1 MPFLGLGLHLGDTE
15 GDAAVGVGGPIVD
28 RVLLTE
34 NDLWINTEDGN
45 KLGLEDEV
53 LWSPSDISTEGW
65 WDASDGLT
73 ITTSGSEVTLVTDK
87 SGNSYDLSTTT
98 ANRSGPTIGTV
109 SQNGLNVFEF
119 ASSIPNLQALE
130 NDSFAWD
137 QSSSAIAFAFIFRCD
152 DESQSDQDFLV
163 EGTETIN
170 PRIGARRTT
179 SDNLQ
184 ILTQSNSIQSSG
196 GDVTEDQVYLVVLK
210 FNSTNSFIRL
220 DGTERATGNI
230 GTTAFSS
237 LNISANFNEDQG
249 VEGFIGEVVAFSDLS
264 KTEKIE
270 GYLAHKWGIESNLDS
285 SHPYSLSA
293 PTI

>member
-1 MPFLGLGLHLGDTE
+1 MPFLGLGLHIGDTE
-15 GDAAVGVGGPIVD
+15 GDAAVGIGGPIVD

-34 NDLWINTEDGN
+34 NNLWINTEDGN

-65 WDASDGLT
+65 WDASDGST

-98 ANRSGPTIGTV
+98 SYASGPTIGTV

-119 ASSIPNLQALE
+119 APTIPSYQVLE
-130 NDSFAWD
+130 NNSFAWN
-137 QSSSAIAFAFIFRCD
+137 QSSSAIAFAMVFRCD
-152 DESQSDQDFLV
+152 DEAQTDQDFLIS
-163 EGTETIN
+163 GTETLN
-170 PRIGARRTT
+170 PRIAARRST

-184 ILTQSNSIQSSG
+184 ILTSSNSIQTSG
-196 GDVTEDQVYLVVLK
+196 GDVTEGQVYLVVLK

-230 GTTAFSS
+230 GTPAFSS
-237 LNISANFNEDQG
+237 LNIGTNFNEDQTI
-249 VEGFIGEVVAFSDLS
+249 EGFIGEVVAFSDLT
-264 KTEKIE
+264 KTEIIE
-270 GYLAHKWGIESNLDS
+270 GYLAHKWGIEGNLDS
-285 SHPYSLSA
+285 SHPYALSA